1 MTFLFN
7 FIKLLCEVLTI
18 VIFLRAILSWVLT
31 SPNTLSIILDKVT
44 EPILAPLRR
53 IIPRAGMF
61 DPTDGH
67 HSPSA
72 YCQLTAL
79 TCPGYPQKFSLNIS

>member
-61 DPTDGH
+61 DLTPLM
-67 HSPSA
+67 A
-72 YCQLTAL
+72 IILLQLIANL
-79 TCPGYPQKFSLNIS
+79 LP